1 MNIRQIEIFRA
12 VMTTG
17 GITAGADFLNISQ
30 PAVSRFISDLE
41 HSTGLKLFERRG
53 RRIYPTPE
61 AHAFFEEVKHVFSG
75 LSQLQQAAHNI
86 ANFSTGHLRIASL
99 LSLGISFLPRVIK
112 EFLAIYPEI
121 TVSLQVHN
129 TATVSSWAE
138 RQQFDIGLIGG
149 PVSFTGIDAI
159 PIIDVAS
166 VCIMPKGHPL
176 AKKTKIVPKDLE
188 GQEFVSLARDDITRG
203 NIDRVFEDSGIQRI
217 MNIETQYAITICNFV
232 QQGLGVSI
240 LSPFSVMDFKDQ
252 GIEIRRFEPSL
263 PVQYAM
269 VLPTH
274 RPQSSI
280 AIKFIE
286 ILNQYRDDELKRIE
300 QFLN

>member
-1 MNIRQIEIFRA
+1 MNIRQVEIFRA

-17 GITAGADFLNISQ
+17 GITAGAEFLNISQ
-30 PAVSRFISDLE
+30 PAVSRQVSDLE
-41 HSTGLKLFERRG
+41 HSTGLKLFERKG
-53 RRIYPTPE
+53 RRLYPTPE

-75 LSQLQQAAHNI
+75 ISQLEQAAHNI

-112 EFLAIYPEI
+112 KFLTIYPEI

-149 PVSFTGIDAI
+149 PISYTGIDAI
-159 PIIDVAS
+159 PIIDVDC
-166 VCIMPKGHPL
+166 VCILPKGHPL
-176 AKKTKIVPKDLE
+176 SKKATIEAKDLE
-188 GQEFVSLARDDITRG
+188 GEAFVSLARDDIARR
-203 NIDRVFEDSGIQRI
+203 NIDKIFEEAGVQRV

-240 LSPFSVMDFKDQ
+240 LSPFSVMDFLDQ
-252 GIEIRRFEPSL
+252 GIEIRRFEPSVS
-263 PVQYAM
+263 VQNAM

-280 AIKFIE
+280 ALKFIE
-286 ILNQYRDDELKRIE
+286 VLNQYRDDELKKIE
-300 QFLN
+300 HLLN